1 MYIRYRSVVYV
12 DVGEHFYQAQEYVAW
27 CLRDEF
33 GNIGMPLRTF
43 DVPIDL
49 DGIMAPHMA
58 DGEVIDPTPM
68 DESVEMEVE
77 PEPEIQQEDPPLEEE
92 MDAPDVMVPDNEEE
106 GDVEEPS
113 SEEDQGWFVDPEL
126 ELDSDEEALAALDA
140 QGIDGAQA
148 MDLEES
154 EPSESSSEASSAESS
169 DTSDSDW
176 AP

>member
-43 DVPIDL
+43 DVPVDL
-49 DGIMAPHMA
+49 DGVMVPNMA
-58 DGEVIDPTPM
+58 DGEVINPIPM
-68 DESVEMEVE
+68 DESEEMEIE
-77 PEPEIQQEDPPLEEE
+77 PEPGIQQEDPPLEEE
-92 MDAPDVMVPDNEEE
+92 MNALYAMEPDSEKE
-106 GDVEEPS
+106 GDAEEPS
-113 SEEDQGWFVDPEL
+113 SKDDQGWFVDPEL

-148 MDLEES
+148 MEIEES
-154 EPSESSSEASSAESS
+154 EPSESSSEASSAEPS